1 MKYILSLTHNSEKNV
16 ITLASVYMHYACST
30 YMLDPRDPCKAG
42 YKEPL
47 INNVD
52 YQAYFLHLFT

>member
-1 MKYILSLTHNSEKNV
+1 
-16 ITLASVYMHYACST
+16 
-30 YMLDPRDPCKAG
+30 MLDPRDPCKAG

-52 YQAYFLHLFT
+52 LAGIFFTLVYIKTVFVRR